1 MYRNQQ
7 KGWAAQHKAA
17 LDRLAAGGGKP
28 DIARP
33 DQIAGMTGLQIL
45 HAMMAG
51 ELPYPP
57 MNDTMNMTLA
67 EADAGWAVFIGLPEL
82 RHCNPFGTIHGG
94 WFSALLDSALG
105 CAIQSA
111 LAQGRT
117 YTTVEL
123 SVNIVRAASPST
135 GPLRAAATLVHN
147 GKQIA
152 TAQARVEDENG
163 KLYAHASTTCMVFD
177 RRD

>member
-7 KGWAAQHKAA
+7 AGWAAQRQAA
-17 LDRLAAGGGKP
+17 LARMLAGGGKP
-28 DIARP
+28 DFARP
-33 DQIAGMTGLQIL
+33 DQIAAMTGLQIL

-57 MNDTMNMTLA
+57 MNDTANMTLV
-67 EADAGWAVFIGLPEL
+67 EADSGWAVFLGVPEL
-82 RHCNPFGTIHGG
+82 RHCNPFGTVHGG
-94 WFSALLDSALG
+94 WFSTLLDSALG

-111 LAQGRT
+111 LPEGRS

-123 SVNIVRAASPST
+123 SVNIVRAAAPST
-135 GPLRAAATLVHN
+135 GPLRAAATLIHS

-163 KLYAHASTTCMVFD
+163 KLYAHATTTCVVFD
-177 RRD
+177 RRA

>member
-7 KGWAAQHKAA
+7 TCWTVQHQAA
-17 LDRLAAGGGKP
+17 LERLRTGGGKP
-28 DIARP
+28 DIASP

-45 HAMMAG
+45 HAMMTG

-57 MNDTMNMTLA
+57 MNDTANMTLV
-67 EADAGWAVFIGLPEL
+67 EADSGWAVFLGIPEL
-82 RHCNPFGTIHGG
+82 RHCNPFGTVHGG
-94 WFSALLDSALG
+94 WFSTLLDSALG

-111 LAQGRT
+111 LPEGRR

-123 SVNIVRAASPST
+123 SVNIVRAAAPSS
-135 GPLRAAATLVHN
+135 GPLRAAATLIHS

-163 KLYAHASTTCMVFD
+163 KLYAHATTTCVVFD
-177 RRD
+177 RRA